1 MKNIIKLIAVAAAL
15 LPLGQLQAKTFGGF
29 APKKTFTLTVTTKFV
44 SKAAAVGDSP
54 SKVVPVPKGIVKLAV
69 NETVKFT
76 IGAKGQL
83 IFKGLALPFNP
94 ALSKTGPNI
103 YGNPQTNPAVQ
114 PARNVSDCSISND
127 PEAGP
132 TSGKLKFYQTNGS
145 GLKKTVTVVVY
156 GLEKK

>member
-29 APKKTFTLTVTTKFV
+29 APKKTFTLTVTTKFAA
-44 SKAAAVGDSP
+44 KAAAVGATQ
-54 SKVVPVPKGIVKLAV
+54 SKVVPVPKGIVNLAV

-83 IFKGLALPFNP
+83 IFKGFEIPFNP
-94 ALSKTGPNI
+94 AVSKGIPNT

-114 PARNVSDCSISND
+114 PARNVSNCFINKGS
-127 PEAGP
+127 EAEP
-132 TSGKLKFYQTNGS
+132 TFGTLKFYQTNGS

-156 GLEKK
+156 ELKKK